1 MLQLKQTRQNG
12 FHRMDNGLSINEEDK
27 KLLLAL
33 LREYSDKLNG
43 ICAEIEQHTN
53 PYSNRFLL
61 FFLVFIALT
70 LIFLGLQIT
79 SSSWQNIYYS
89 GVTTVLIIA
98 YFYLKRPRHKKTF
111 LLTHGKILGIKVERL
126 MQTVSEFSED
136 FQSNYVK
143 KLELELR
150 LSDAESALAYCNMVC
165 RQIEP
170 QKNKAAKKPLVKD

>member
-1 MLQLKQTRQNG
+1 L
-12 FHRMDNGLSINEEDK
+12 D
-27 KLLLAL
+27 L
-33 LREYSDKLNG
+33 LREYSDKLNT
-43 ICAEIEQHTN
+43 ICTEIEQNTN
-53 PYSNRFLL
+53 PYGSRSA
-61 FFLVFIALT
+61 FFCLVFIALT

-79 SSSWQNIYYS
+79 SSSWQNIYYL
-89 GVTTVLIIA
+89 GVATVLIIA
-98 YFYLKRPRHKKTF
+98 YFYLKRPRNKKTF

-126 MQTVSEFSED
+126 MQTVSQFSED